1 MNDMRQMTSLGRGIE
16 DKSFAIIDDEAG
28 AHGYAPPE
36 WQVVRRIIHA
46 TADFEFKS
54 LVRLH
59 PQAIEAGVRALRS
72 GATVLVDVRMIEAGL
87 NADRLRAYGC
97 AVINYISD
105 EDVIASA
112 KAQNSTRA
120 IEAMKKAHR
129 LGKLDGSIVA
139 IGNAPTALLEVVRLV
154 REEGARPALVIG
166 VPVGFVSAAESKAAA
181 LGLPVPFIVT
191 EGRKGGSPIAVAV
204 LHALLLLSAE
214 AS

>member
-28 AHGYAPPE
+28 AHGYTPPE

-46 TADFEFKS
+46 TADFDFKS
-54 LVRLH
+54 LARFH
-59 PQAIEAGVRALRS
+59 PRAIDAGIQALRS

-87 NADRLRAYGC
+87 NTDRLRAYGC
-97 AVINYISD
+97 NVVNYISD

-112 KAQNSTRA
+112 KANDSTRA
-120 IEAMKKAHR
+120 IESMRKAHR

-154 REEGARPALVIG
+154 REDGARPALVIG

-181 LGLPVPFIVT
+181 LGLSVPFIVT
-191 EGRKGGSPIAVAV
+191 EGRKGGSPIAVAI

>member
-59 PQAIEAGVRALRS
+59 PEAVKAGVAALRS

-87 NADRLRAYGC
+87 NAERLAAYGC
-97 AVINYISD
+97 AVVNYISD
-105 EDVIASA
+105 EDVIATA
-112 KAQNSTRA
+112 KTSNSTRA
-120 IEAMKKAHR
+120 IESMRKAHR

-139 IGNAPTALLEVVRLV
+139 IGNAPTALLEIVRLV
-154 REEGARPALVIG
+154 REENARPALVVG
-166 VPVGFVSAAESKAAA
+166 VPVGFVSAAESKSAA

-191 EGRKGGSPIAVAV
+191 EGRKGGSPIAVAI